1 MGKIILKP
9 VGEKTRGIA
18 SLHYDIVTPGGGRY
32 EMGDFFRPGHIVS
45 TEMNYDL
52 ISLIYSFGNFPVIC
66 LKL

>member
-32 EMGDFFRPGHIVS
+32 EMGDFFRTGQI
-45 TEMNYDL
+45 NY
-52 ISLIYSFGNFPVIC
+52 F
-66 LKL
+66 